1 MRDLVQTTG
10 MVLSASPVGEYDK
23 RLVILTKERGK
34 ITAFARGAKRPGS
47 LLRAPSRPF
56 AFGNFTLSEGR
67 DAYNLYGA
75 EIENYFDGLEKDVES
90 ACYASYFTEF
100 ADYYGREG
108 IRGTEMLKLL
118 YQSFRALLKQS
129 LPNRLVQRIFELKI
143 MVINGEYTEQP
154 QTEVSDSARYAWEY
168 VVLSPIEKLYTFILT
183 EEVFEEFRRS
193 VERNKKTYIDRT
205 FHSLEILKVL
215 LQQDS

>member
-1 MRDLVQTTG
+1 MCIRD
-10 MVLSASPVGEYDK
+10 
-23 RLVILTKERGK
+23 R
-34 ITAFARGAKRPGS
+34 
-47 LLRAPSRPF
+47 
-56 AFGNFTLSEGR
+56 
-67 DAYNLYGA
+67 YGA

-168 VVLSPIEKLYTFILT
+168 VDVYKRQAQYDEDGPPQGGKAWTVHQFRVLP
-183 EEVFEEFRRS
+183 
-193 VERNKKTYIDRT
+193 
-205 FHSLEILKVL
+205 H
-215 LQQDS
+215 

>member
-1 MRDLVQTTG
+1 MRELVKTTG
-10 MVLSASPVGEYDK
+10 MVLSAFPVGEYDK

-56 AFGNFTLSEGR
+56 AFGTFILSESR

-90 ACYASYFTEF
+90 ACYASYFVEF

-108 IRGTEMLKLL
+108 IEGTEMLKLL

-129 LPNRLVQRIFELKI
+129 LPNRLVQRIFELK
-143 MVINGEYTEQP
+143 MMAVNGEYTEKP
-154 QTEVSDSARYAWEY
+154 QIPVSESACYAWEY
-168 VVLSPIEKLYTFILT
+168 VIFSPIEKLYTFLLT
-183 EEVFEEFRRS
+183 DEVFEEFRRS
-193 VERNKKTYIDRT
+193 VERNKKSYIDRT
-205 FHSLEILKVL
+205 FHSLDILEVL
-215 LQQDS
+215 L

>member
-67 DAYNLYGA
+67 DAYSLYGA

-108 IRGTEMLKLL
+108 IRETEMLKLL

-129 LPNRLVQRIFELKI
+129 LPNSLVQRIFELKI

-215 LQQDS
+215 L

>member
-1 MRDLVQTTG
+1 M
-10 MVLSASPVGEYDK
+10 
-23 RLVILTKERGK
+23 
-34 ITAFARGAKRPGS
+34 
-47 LLRAPSRPF
+47 
-56 AFGNFTLSEGR
+56 
-67 DAYNLYGA
+67 
-75 EIENYFDGLEKDVES
+75 
-90 ACYASYFTEF
+90 
-100 ADYYGREG
+100 
-108 IRGTEMLKLL
+108 
-118 YQSFRALLKQS
+118 
-129 LPNRLVQRIFELKI
+129 QRIFELKI

-193 VERNKKTYIDRT
+193 LERNKKTYIDRT

>member
-1 MRDLVQTTG
+1 MRELVQTTG
-10 MVLSASPVGEYDK
+10 MVLSAFPVGEYDK
-23 RLVILTKERGK
+23 RLILLTKERGK

-47 LLRAPSRPF
+47 LLRAASRPF
-56 AFGNFTLSEGR
+56 AFGTFTLSEGR

-90 ACYASYFTEF
+90 ACYASYFAEF

-108 IRGTEMLKLL
+108 IEGTEMLKLL

-143 MVINGEYTEQP
+143 MAVNGEYTEKP
-154 QTEVSDSARYAWEY
+154 PIAVSDSACYAWEY
-168 VVLSPIEKLYTFILT
+168 VIFSPIEKLYTFLLT
-183 EEVFEEFRRS
+183 EEALREFSRS
-193 VERNKKTYIDRT
+193 VERNKKAYIDRA
-205 FHSLEILKVL
+205 FHSLDILSVL
-215 LQQDS
+215 M

>member
-10 MVLSASPVGEYDK
+10 MVLSAFPVDEYDK
-23 RLVILTKERGK
+23 RLILLTKERGK

-47 LLRAPSRPF
+47 LLRAASRPF
-56 AFGNFTLSEGR
+56 AFGTFTLSEGR

-75 EIENYFDGLEKDVES
+75 EIENYFDGLEKNVES
-90 ACYASYFTEF
+90 ACYASYFAEF

-108 IRGTEMLKLL
+108 IEGTEILKLL

-129 LPNRLVQRIFELKI
+129 IPNRLVRRIFELKI
-143 MVINGEYTEQP
+143 MAVNGEYSEKP
-154 QTEVSDSARYAWEY
+154 SFAVSDSACYAWEY
-168 VVLSPIEKLYTFILT
+168 VIFSPIEKLYTFLLT
-183 EEVFEEFRRS
+183 EEVFHEFEKS

-205 FHSLEILKVL
+205 FHSLDILSVL
-215 LQQDS
+215 I